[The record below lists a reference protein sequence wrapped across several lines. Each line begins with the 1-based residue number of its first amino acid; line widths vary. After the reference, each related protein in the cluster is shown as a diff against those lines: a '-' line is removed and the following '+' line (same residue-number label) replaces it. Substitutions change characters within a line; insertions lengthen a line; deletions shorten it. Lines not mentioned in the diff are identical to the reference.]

1 MKLETQAV
9 CSALGCTT
17 GLGDEDGER
26 RVRGTRCLSIK
37 RFIVLKVM
45 SHLMS
50 QSTSEWITHF
60 QSAAY
65 FVSPVKARQEGGG
78 PVA

>member
-17 GLGDEDGER
+17 GLGDEDGEC

-37 RFIVLKVM
+37 RFIVLKV
-45 SHLMS
+45 MS